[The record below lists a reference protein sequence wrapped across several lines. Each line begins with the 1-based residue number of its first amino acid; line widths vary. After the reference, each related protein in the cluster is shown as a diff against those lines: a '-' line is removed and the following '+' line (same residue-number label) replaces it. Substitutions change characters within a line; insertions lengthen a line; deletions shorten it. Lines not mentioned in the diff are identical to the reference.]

1 MSASDLASILPAMGH
16 ALVWL
21 VVSGFFTTLY
31 ASLVVTQDAGL
42 ERLIEKYPPS
52 AERLARNEF
61 RWDTLRAATLLSS
74 MLSATGAITI
84 GALALDPDAAG
95 FRWELGIMMVGTAV
109 LLSMLLNVFPRVLSE
124 GYADLLSV
132 RCLPFL
138 VVLSRILYPLAWPL
152 ARLEQK
158 LMRWALSGIDEENR
172 PSHEDEIKH
181 LVDQVSQ
188 DELEQEER
196 EIIKSV
202 FEFGETVTRETMT
215 PRIDV
220 IGLPDSAT
228 IAEVAGQLTTSPH
241 SRFPV
246 YHDTLDDI
254 RGVVHVK
261 ELLRL
266 VSEGRGGEL
275 VGAIANAAL
284 FVPGTMPIN
293 DLLQRLRAE
302 QEQLAVVVDE
312 YGGTSGLVTME
323 DVIEEL
329 VGDIHDEYD
338 DERTVIQQ
346 LPNGSTILDARMP
359 IDEVNKLLG
368 ASLPESEEYDS
379 FGGFVYTELG
389 RIPRAGEAFTAGGL
403 SITVHAATARRIQT
417 LEVVKSPVTNKA

>member
-1 MSASDLASILPAMGH
+1 MNASDPASILPVLAH
-16 ALVWL
+16 ALAWL

-31 ASLVVTQDAGL
+31 ASLVITQDAGL
-42 ERLIEKYPPS
+42 ERLIEKYPPC
-52 AERLARNEF
+52 ADRLARNEH
-61 RWDTLRAATLLSS
+61 RWDTLRAAALLSS
-74 MLSATGAITI
+74 MLSATGAITL
-84 GALALDPDAAG
+84 GVLALDPEAAG
-95 FRWELGIMMVGTAV
+95 FGWELGILMVGAAV
-109 LLSMLLNVFPRVLSE
+109 LLSILLNVFPRVLSE

-138 VVLSRILYPLAWPL
+138 VVLSRVLYPLAWPL
-152 ARLEQK
+152 ARLEQT

-172 PSHEDEIKH
+172 PSPEDEIKH
-181 LVDQVSQ
+181 LVDQVSH

-202 FEFGETVTRETMT
+202 FVFGETVTRETMT

-220 IGLPDSAT
+220 IGLPDTAT
-228 IAEVAGQLTTSPH
+228 IADIAGQLTTSPH

-266 VSEGRGGEL
+266 ISEGRGEEL
-275 VGAIANAAL
+275 VGAFANPAL
-284 FVPGTMPIN
+284 FVPETMPIN
-293 DLLQRLRAE
+293 DLLQRFRAE

-338 DERTVIQQ
+338 DERAVVQR
-346 LPNGSTILDARMP
+346 LPNGSTILDARLP
-359 IDEVNKLLG
+359 VDEVNKLLA
-368 ASLPESEEYDS
+368 ASVPESEEYDS

-389 RIPRAGEAFTAGGL
+389 RIPRAGESFTAGGL
-403 SITVHAATARRIQT
+403 TITVRTATARRIQT
-417 LEVVKSPVTNKA
+417 LEVVKSPVSNNA